1 MREIYFN
8 YKKVSEDDDYG
19 GYYDVSD
26 ENGFIESIDPSE
38 LRITKKKYR
47 KKGYRTLLFLSCE
60 QIEEKECNE
69 NRITKKE
76 LINVF
81 SEIIDFSKEIP
92 EVVGWAVK
100 HYETFYEPIIDDL
113 ELIQLV
119 MNHLKHMIKTER
131 FFEELQEISCD
142 EDRKRLFRMAVD
154 VLKKEYQSCHF
165 KVIENSTDIVEKYLI
180 NQLSI
185 VEFLE
190 EIKKEI

>member
-60 QIEEKECNE
+60 QIEEK
-69 NRITKKE
+69 RIKESELFYVFAKK
-76 LINVF
+76 
-81 SEIIDFSKEIP
+81 IDFSKEIP
-92 EVVGWAVK
+92 EVVDWAMK
-100 HYETFYEPIIDDL
+100 RYQDFYESDIDDS
-113 ELIQLV
+113 ELIHLV
-119 MNHLKHMIKTER
+119 MNHLKHTMKTDC
-131 FFEELQEISCD
+131 FFEELQELSCD
-142 EDRKRLFRMAVD
+142 EDRKQLFRTAVG
-154 VLKKEYQSCHF
+154 VLRKEYQANHF
-165 KVIENSTDIVEKYLI
+165 IVPENSADIVEKYLM
-180 NQLSI
+180 NHLSI

-190 EIKKEI
+190 EIEK

>member
-26 ENGFIESIDPSE
+26 ENGFIESIDLSE

-60 QIEEKECNE
+60 QIEEKKYNE
-69 NRITKKE
+69 NRITKRE
-76 LINVF
+76 LFNVF

-92 EVVGWAVK
+92 EVIDWAIK
-100 HYETFYEPIIDDL
+100 HYEVFYEPLIDDL

-131 FFEELQEISCD
+131 FFEELQELSCD
-142 EDRKRLFRMAVD
+142 EDRKQLFRTAVG
-154 VLKKEYQSCHF
+154 VLKKEYQASHF
-165 KVIENSTDIVEKYLI
+165 KVIENSADIVEKYLM
-180 NQLSI
+180 NHLSI

-190 EIKKEI
+190 EIEK

>member
-60 QIEEKECNE
+60 QIEEKKYNE

-76 LINVF
+76 LFNVF

-92 EVVGWAVK
+92 EVIDWAIK
-100 HYETFYEPIIDDL
+100 QYEVFYEPIIDDL
-113 ELIQLV
+113 ELIELV
-119 MNHLKHMIKTER
+119 MNHLKHTIKTER
-131 FFEELQEISCD
+131 FFEELQELSSD
-142 EDRKRLFRMAVD
+142 EDRKQLFRTAVG
-154 VLKKEYQSCHF
+154 VLKKEYQASHF
-165 KVIENSTDIVEKYLI
+165 KVIENSADIVEKYLM
-180 NQLSI
+180 NHLSI

-190 EIKKEI
+190 EIEK